1 MIVLLT
7 GHRKSGTTLL
17 HRFFDNNKDF
27 NVYPNDF
34 CYFYMFF
41 PGYAEKYKKN
51 KSAAIK
57 RLININ
63 RIKLK
68 NFCKQYNYP
77 LINLKKN
84 NLLLKNHFKKK
95 IYLIKKYYLKLL
107 EIIGPIFQI
116 QIPKIIFFLK
126 KHHKPCILKNI
137 IKFSKIL
144 K

>member
-17 HRFFDNNKDF
+17 HRFFDNTKGF

-63 RIKLK
+63 KIKLK
-68 NFCKQYNYP
+68 DFCKQYNYP
-77 LINLKKN
+77 LLDLKKM
-84 NLLLKNHFKKK
+84 
-95 IYLIKKYYLKLL
+95 I
-107 EIIGPIFQI
+107 
-116 QIPKIIFFLK
+116 
-126 KHHKPCILKNI
+126 
-137 IKFSKIL
+137 
-144 K
+144 